1 MTPSNHSNE
10 PPQHGPTSMLFVN
23 FPNFFPNYYSWIVH
37 FVFMRHQFSWNSL
50 SKTRAFDR
58 HLCQGSGEFDYCL
71 GGARNLNQK
80 CKVSFGWSR
89 VWQLWFDRCNLSYS
103 EMDEFKGKERA
114 FLIEWLVVHR
124 VQKLH
129 VFWRHNVLEQDQ
141 LFIFFLAQLLIG
153 IMLSQKNYVSLFFEF
168 PICKTFFRCAWGA
181 FDRLIALK

>member
-23 FPNFFPNYYSWIVH
+23 FANCFPNYYSWIVR

-50 SKTRAFDR
+50 SKTRAFDP

-80 CKVSFGWSR
+80 CKVSFGWYR
-89 VWQLWFDRCNLSYS
+89 VRQLWFYRCNLSYS

-141 LFIFFLAQLLIG
+141 LFIFF
-153 IMLSQKNYVSLFFEF
+153 S
-168 PICKTFFRCAWGA
+168 CA
-181 FDRLIALK
+181 IAYRHHVKSEKLR